1 MQIYRFMWGKA
12 CVLPLFAVLIL
23 SGCASQDMT
32 RSGFLSNYA
41 ELRQSADEKSEAIAI
56 NSQAAFSQYTHAMIM
71 PVAYMGKTQDESEK
85 QDYQELL
92 RSIEKN
98 LQKKFAQRFILTIQ
112 PAPNVLIVRAALTD
126 VTKAKPVVNVLTTAV
141 VGPLFNGGISGEA
154 EIVDSMTGTQLAAL
168 TYADEGS
175 VWRLN
180 QMSGSFSQMGHAE
193 YLSGI
198 FATRVFEL
206 TQKSREGM
214 K

>member
-1 MQIYRFMWGKA
+1 MYHSLIKA
-12 CVLPLFAVLIL
+12 RIGMSLLFATLFL
-23 SGCASQDMT
+23 AACANQDMT

-41 ELRQSADEKSEAIAI
+41 ELRQLDSDKTEAVTI
-56 NSQAAFSQYTHAMIM
+56 NSQADFSQYTHVMIM
-71 PVAYMGKTQDESEK
+71 PVVYAGKTPDDDK
-85 QDYQELL
+85 KWDYQDLA
-92 RSIEKN
+92 RTVEKN
-98 LQKKFAQRFILTIQ
+98 LQEKFARRFTLTNQ
-112 PAPNVLIVRAALTD
+112 PAPNVLMVRAAITD
-126 VTKAKPVVNVLTTAV
+126 ITKAKPVVNVLTTAV
-141 VGPLFNGGISGEA
+141 VGPLFNGGLSGEA

-175 VWRLN
+175 VWRFN

-206 TQKSREGM
+206 TQKSRERV

>member
-112 PAPNVLIVRAALTD
+112 PAPNVLIV
-126 VTKAKPVVNVLTTAV
+126 
-141 VGPLFNGGISGEA
+141 
-154 EIVDSMTGTQLAAL
+154 
-168 TYADEGS
+168 
-175 VWRLN
+175 
-180 QMSGSFSQMGHAE
+180 
-193 YLSGI
+193 
-198 FATRVFEL
+198 
-206 TQKSREGM
+206 
-214 K
+214 